1 MLLTV
6 NGEGTLVPD
15 GCTVAGLLELQG
27 LSNRPCAV
35 EVNREV
41 VPRREHSS
49 RNVTAGDVIEIVTLV
64 GGG

>member
-6 NGEGTLVPD
+6 NGESILVPE

-27 LSNRPCAV
+27 LHERPCAV

-41 VPRREHSS
+41 VPRREHQAK
-49 RNVTAGDVIEIVTLV
+49 NFATGDVVEIVTLV